1 MYITTYQINK
11 PKNVQ
16 FLKFKF
22 LTTVNVRKPNVRLSV
37 NAEIRTSACSIH
49 KRSDFGH
56 PGHSVRVRISDNAK
70 LDRFIYKGGHKQD
83 FLLYKMV

>member
-22 LTTVNVRKPNVRLSV
+22 LTIIKLNF
-37 NAEIRTSACSIH
+37 NAGQFYKKKILI
-49 KRSDFGH
+49 
-56 PGHSVRVRISDNAK
+56 ISK
-70 LDRFIYKGGHKQD
+70 KWKFCIK
-83 FLLYKMV
+83 